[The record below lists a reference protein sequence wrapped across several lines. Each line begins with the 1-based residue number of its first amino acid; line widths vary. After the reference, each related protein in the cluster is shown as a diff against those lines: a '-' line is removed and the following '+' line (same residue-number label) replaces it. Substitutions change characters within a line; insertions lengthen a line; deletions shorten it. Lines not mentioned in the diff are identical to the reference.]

1 MKTEFKGSG
10 RNGRVALKILKIV
23 LAVVTFPLHAVI
35 SGSMVWAWNFKEILE
50 EAV

>member
-1 MKTEFKGSG
+1 MKTEFKKSG
-10 RNGRVALKILKIV
+10 HGGRVAFKMLKIV
-23 LAVVTFPLHAVI
+23 LAVVTFPLHVAI